1 MEGRVT
7 EYKRELTK
15 DVATLEKEVVSFLN
29 TYGGELV
36 FGLADDG
43 TVYGV
48 PDPDDTQTRI
58 AQRLAENVQPSCL
71 GLFDIKVEP
80 AEGGKHLVK
89 VVVSAGSDSPYYI
102 AKYGMSPKGCYYR
115 VGSSCRPMPERMIR
129 EKYAKRVPTTLAT
142 IVAPSQNLRFEQLK
156 IYYSEKGHPLNDTF
170 AETLDFLTPDGKYNF
185 VAYLMAD
192 NNHMTFKFARYAGTD
207 KCELIESSEYG
218 FNCLVTTTNRLAD
231 RLLVENR
238 TWTKI
243 TPKFRLERKMFEPVP
258 AREALINMIAHNDYS
273 RGYTPVVE
281 VFSDRVELTSHGGLP
296 DGLSEERFFSGVS
309 RPRNR
314 EIMRIFH
321 DVEMVEQ
328 LGSGMNRILQHYDRS
343 IFEIHDDMV
352 KVVFR
357 FVPGF
362 EEDLQSKNVDEANL
376 QSNLQSKNVD
386 EAGLQS
392 NLQSKNADK
401 AGLQSNLQ
409 SKTEPEQKLS
419 RAEMKIR
426 IVKILKE
433 DSTCT
438 YEALGK
444 MLGISRSTVANY
456 LKSLNEAGV
465 VRRVGSD
472 KEGHWEVL

>member
-1 MEGRVT
+1 MEGRVI

-15 DVATLEKEVVSFLN
+15 DVEGLEKEVVSFLN
-29 TYGGELV
+29 TFGGELV
-36 FGLADDG
+36 LGLANDG

-48 PDPDDTQTRI
+48 PDPDDIQKRI
-58 AQRLAENVQPSCL
+58 AQRLSENVHPSCL
-71 GLFDIKVEP
+71 GLFDIEVEA

-89 VVVSAGSDSPYYI
+89 VTVSAGSDRPYYI
-102 AKYGMSPKGCYYR
+102 AKYGMSSKGCYYR

-129 EKYAKRVPTTLAT
+129 EMYAKRVPTTLAT
-142 IVAPSQNLRFEQLK
+142 IVSPSQNLEFEQLK
-156 IYYSEKGHPLNDTF
+156 IYYSEKKHPLNDNF

-192 NNHMTFKFARYAGTD
+192 NNHLTFKFARYAGTD

-218 FNCLVTTTNRLAD
+218 FNCLITTAHRLAD

-243 TPKFRLERKMFEPVP
+243 TPKLRLERKMFEPIP
-258 AREALINMIAHNDYS
+258 AREALINMLVHNDYS

-281 VFSDRVELTSHGGLP
+281 VYSDRLELTSHGGLP
-296 DGLSEERFFSGVS
+296 DGMTVERFFSGVS

-328 LGSGMNRILQHYDRS
+328 LGSGMNRILRYYDRS
-343 IFEIHDDMV
+343 IFEIHDDMI

-362 EEDLQSKNVDEANL
+362 EDDLQSKNE
-376 QSNLQSKNVD
+376 
-386 EAGLQS
+386 EFAGLQS
-392 NLQSKNADK
+392 NLQSKSDSVEDLQSSLQSS
-401 AGLQSNLQ
+401 LQSNLQ
-409 SKTEPEQKLS
+409 SKLNSGLKNGEKLS
-419 RAEMKIR
+419 RAEIKIR
-426 IVKILKE
+426 IVKALKE
-433 DSTCT
+433 DPSCT
-438 YEALGK
+438 YGTLSK
-444 MLGISRSTVANY
+444 MFNISRSSVATY
-456 LKSLNEAGV
+456 LKSLSEAGV

-472 KEGHWEVL
+472 KDGHWEVI